1 MSFIQASVSHS
12 LAEDNVDVKN
22 VENETPY
29 QRGIITVTVLDRVSL
44 SLFFL
49 YIILVH
55 MCVK

>member
-29 QRGIITVTVLDRVSL
+29 QRGIITVTVLDRVGL

-49 YIILVH
+49 
-55 MCVK
+55 